1 MTELKDFIKA
11 TLIAITDAVAE
22 CQRETKTSALV
33 APIGVVGGITN
44 DPAEIKQRRSTRSLH
59 NIDFDVCVTDGSDA
73 QKGSNFGGSVKC
85 FFAGQASSS
94 GTKMENVSRVK
105 FSIPVAYPAEIV
117 SPPNGEDPDPVPD
130 CGVSFL

>member
-11 TLIAITDAVAE
+11 TIIAITDAVAE

-33 APIGVVGGITN
+33 APVEVLGGITN
-44 DPAEIKQRRSTRSLH
+44 DPAEIKQRRSSRSLH

-73 QKGSNFGGSVKC
+73 QKGSSIGGSVKC
-85 FFAGQASSS
+85 FFAGQATSS
-94 GTKMENVSRVK
+94 GTKLENVSRVK

-117 SPPNGEDPDPVPD
+117 PRPDGEEPDPIPSI
-130 CGVSFL
+130 GISII